1 MLGFFFG
8 SGTWHILPK
17 TVGEMGEAAT
27 PGGALEKYVD
37 TDRAYVVLSDRGMG
51 RMDTQFPTF
60 LTSFY

>member
-1 MLGFFFG
+1 MLGGFFG

-37 TDRAYVVLSDRGMG
+37 TDKGLCG
-51 RMDTQFPTF
+51 
-60 LTSFY
+60 SFRQRDGQDGYSVPNFFN